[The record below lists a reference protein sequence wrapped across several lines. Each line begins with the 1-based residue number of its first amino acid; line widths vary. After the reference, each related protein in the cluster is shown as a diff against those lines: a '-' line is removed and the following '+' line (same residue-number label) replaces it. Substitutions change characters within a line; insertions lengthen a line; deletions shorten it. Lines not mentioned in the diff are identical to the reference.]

1 MASNQE
7 QSIQQ
12 ALLDVET
19 QRFRSIQQA
28 AAYHKVA
35 RSTLGHRRGGRRVRT
50 SIDLNSQRLTK
61 SEERVLVTWIKDLQK
76 QHMSL
81 NYHQITFVIE

>member
-35 RSTLGHRRGGRRVRT
+35 RSTLDHCRGGRRAR
-50 SIDLNSQRLTK
+50 
-61 SEERVLVTWIKDLQK
+61 
-76 QHMSL
+76 
-81 NYHQITFVIE
+81 

>member
-28 AAYHKVA
+28 AAYHKVVH
-35 RSTLGHRRGGRRVRT
+35 STLGHCRGGRRVRT

-61 SEERVLVTWIKDLQK
+61 SEERVLVTWIEDL
-76 QHMSL
+76 
-81 NYHQITFVIE
+81 

>member
-28 AAYHKVA
+28 AAYHKIV
-35 RSTLGHRRGGRRVRT
+35 RSTLGHRRGGCRVRT
-50 SIDLNSQRLTK
+50 SIDLNSQYLTK
-61 SEERVLVTWIKDLQK
+61 SKERVLVTWIEDLQK
-76 QHMSL
+76 QYMSP
-81 NYHQITFVIE
+81 NYY

>member
-1 MASNQE
+1 MTSNQE

-35 RSTLGHRRGGRRVRT
+35 RSTLGHHRGGRQART

-61 SEERVLVTWIKDLQK
+61 SEERVLVT
-76 QHMSL
+76 
-81 NYHQITFVIE
+81 